1 MLQFISV
8 KDYKNEEF
16 WNSLTHFIGV
26 ILTVLG
32 TPLLFYFDNKF
43 TSLSTLSIILFS
55 FGLFFVYSSSSV
67 YHFVINPRLK
77 KRFQILDHIS
87 IYYLILGS
95 YAPVCLITL
104 YEYSGINIFIVV
116 LTLSIV
122 GTLKKLFF
130 TGRFKIISLLL
141 YLAMGWLIVVEINL
155 LFELLDSEAELL
167 LIIGGLSYTIG
178 IIFYTLDKIKY
189 FHSIWH
195 LFVLTGSVLHYLL
208 IVLYLSLIHI

>member
-55 FGLFFVYSSSSV
+55 FGLFSVYSSSSV

-77 KRFQILDHIS
+77 KRLQILDHIS

-195 LFVLTGSVLHYLL
+195 LFVLTGSVLHYLM
-208 IVLYLSLIHI
+208 IVLYII

>member
-32 TPLLFYFDNKF
+32 IPLLFYFDNKF

-77 KRFQILDHIS
+77 KRLQILDHIS

-195 LFVLTGSVLHYLL
+195 LFVLTGSVLHYLM
-208 IVLYLSLIHI
+208 IVLYIV

>member
-1 MLQFISV
+1 MQFVSL
-8 KDYKNEEF
+8 KDYRNEEL
-16 WNSLTHFIGV
+16 WNALTHFIGV

-32 TPLLFYFDNKF
+32 IPLLFYFDNKF
-43 TSLSTLSIILFS
+43 TSLSSLSIILFS
-55 FGLFFVYSSSSV
+55 FGLLLVYSSSSV
-67 YHFVINPRLK
+67 YHFVINPSLK
-77 KRFQILDHIS
+77 KKFRILDHIS

-104 YEYSGINIFIVV
+104 YEYSGINIFIVL
-116 LTLSIV
+116 LTLSII

-141 YLAMGWLIVVEINL
+141 YITMGWLIIVEIHL
-155 LFELLDSEAELL
+155 LFELLNSEAELL

-178 IIFYTLDKIKY
+178 IIFYVLDRIKY

-195 LFVLTGSVLHYLL
+195 LFVLTGSVLHYLMVL
-208 IVLYLSLIHI
+208 LYIV

>member
-1 MLQFISV
+1 MFQFISV

-55 FGLFFVYSSSSV
+55 FGLFSVYSSSSV

-77 KRFQILDHIS
+77 KRLQILDHIS

-104 YEYSGINIFIVV
+104 YEYSGINIFLAV

-122 GTLKKLFF
+122 GTMKKLFF

-141 YLAMGWLIVVEINL
+141 YLVMGWLIVVEIKL

-178 IIFYTLDKIKY
+178 IIFYILDKIKY

-195 LFVLTGSVLHYLL
+195 LFVLTGSVLHYLM
-208 IVLYLSLIHI
+208 IVLYIV

>member
-8 KDYKNEEF
+8 KDYKNEEL

-55 FGLFFVYSSSSV
+55 FGLFSVYSSSSV

-195 LFVLTGSVLHYLL
+195 LFVLTGSVLHYLM
-208 IVLYLSLIHI
+208 IVLYIV

>member
-1 MLQFISV
+1 MFQFISV

-67 YHFVINPRLK
+67 YHFVIDPRLK
-77 KRFQILDHIS
+77 KRLQILDHIS

-104 YEYSGINIFIVV
+104 YEYSGINIFLAV

-122 GTLKKLFF
+122 GTMKKLFF

-141 YLAMGWLIVVEINL
+141 YLVMGWLIVVEIKL

-178 IIFYTLDKIKY
+178 IIFYILDKIKY

-195 LFVLTGSVLHYLL
+195 LFVLTGSVLHYLM
-208 IVLYLSLIHI
+208 IVLYIV